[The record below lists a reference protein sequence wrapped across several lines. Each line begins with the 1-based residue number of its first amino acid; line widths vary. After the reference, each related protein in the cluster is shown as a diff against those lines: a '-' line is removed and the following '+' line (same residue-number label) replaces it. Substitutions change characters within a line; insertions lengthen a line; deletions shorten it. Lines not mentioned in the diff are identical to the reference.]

1 MFNQSMFKK
10 TLLASLLLASFVSPV
25 TASAAQGASSAS
37 TVPGPVAVKTA
48 KYAVETY
55 RNDVVDTLAKLVS
68 FNTVADKTV
77 PSDQNPV
84 HIAFKKTLKEEAERL
99 GFDYADHGWTVII
112 GLGQGTERVGIVTHG
127 DVQPVDASKWKKS
140 PFVLDRTSEPGKLI
154 ARGAEDDKGPI
165 ATALYAMKSIRDHQ
179 VPLTKRIELY
189 VYMGEESD
197 WGPLTEFLKTHVPP
211 QMSITLDAEYPVVT
225 AEKGGGTVAVTIQN
239 ANAQAA
245 SEGQPHIAG
254 FKGGFFGTQIPEDAQ
269 AVVANATPEIE
280 KQIRARGA
288 KQEGMSYA
296 FVWQDKN
303 LTVTAKGVS
312 AHSSKPQEG
321 VNAVSMLADALA
333 VQPWPNTTAGAVV
346 NYLNDMVGTGIH
358 GEKFGNIAYRDSFM
372 GAMTFVPT
380 VIRQLDDGIEVAIN
394 VRRPQ
399 GKSTEQLTNEINA
412 ALAQWQGRRVPLA
425 NVKIGVREPWILPNA
440 PQVPTLLS
448 TFSYFTGMK
457 DPKPVAIGGG
467 TNSRL
472 FPNAV
477 SFGPA
482 MPGKKYT
489 GHSEHEFITTK
500 QLLLNLQMYTA
511 VLVELAK

>member
-1 MFNQSMFKK
+1 MFKK
-10 TLLASLLLASFVSPV
+10 TLLASLLLASSQAF
-25 TASAAQGASSAS
+25 AFQAATTVAAAGS
-37 TVPGPVAVKTA
+37 VPGPVAVKTA

-55 RNDVVDTLAKLVS
+55 RKDVVETLARLVTY
-68 FNTVADKTV
+68 NTVADKSV

-84 HIAFKKTLKEEAERL
+84 HIAFKNALKEEAARL
-99 GFDYADHGWTVII
+99 GLDYADHGWTVII
-112 GLGQGTERVGIVTHG
+112 GLGQGSERLGIVTHG

-165 ATALYAMKSIRDHQ
+165 ATALYAMKAIRDSQ

-225 AEKGGGTVAVTIQN
+225 AEKGGGTVAVTMLD
-239 ANAQAA
+239 ANAETPAP
-245 SEGQPHIAG
+245 GQPHIAA
-254 FKGGFFGTQIPEDAQ
+254 FKGGFFNTQIPEDAQ
-269 AVVANATPEIE
+269 AVIANATPALE
-280 KQIRARGA
+280 KLIRARGDRH
-288 KQEGMSYA
+288 EGMTYA
-296 FVWQDKN
+296 FAWQDAN

-346 NYLNDMVGTGIH
+346 NYLNDMVGAGIH

-380 VIRQLDDGIEVAIN
+380 VIRQQDDGIEVAIN

-399 GKSTEQLTNEINA
+399 GKTIDQLTNEINA
-412 ALAQWQGRRVPLA
+412 ALAQWQGRRVALA
-425 NVKIGVREPWILPNA
+425 NVRIGVREPWVLKNP
-440 PQVPTLLS
+440 PQLPTLLS

-489 GHSEHEFITTK
+489 GHSEHEFITTE

>member
-1 MFNQSMFKK
+1 MFKK
-10 TLLASLLLASFVSPV
+10 TLLASLLLASFMSAP
-25 TASAAQGASSAS
+25 TALAAPAGAI
-37 TVPGPVAVKTA
+37 PGPVAVKTA

-55 RNDVVDTLAKLVS
+55 RNDVVDLLGKLVS
-68 FNTVADKTV
+68 FNTVADPNV

-84 HIAFKKTLKEEAERL
+84 HIAFKNVLKEEAARL
-99 GFDYADHGWTVII
+99 GLDYTDYGWTVII
-112 GLGQGTERVGIVTHG
+112 GLGQASERLGIVTHG
-127 DVQPVDASKWKKS
+127 DVQPVDPSKWKKS

-165 ATALYAMKSIRDHQ
+165 ATALYAMKSIRDNG
-179 VPLTKRIELY
+179 VPLSKRIELY

-225 AEKGGGTVAVTIQN
+225 AEKGGGTVAVTIP
-239 ANAQAA
+239 ASSAQTLAA
-245 SEGQPHIAG
+245 GVPFIQS

-269 AVVANATPEIE
+269 AVIANATPALE
-280 KQIRARGA
+280 KLIRARGA
-288 KQEGMSYA
+288 QQDGMAYSFA
-296 FVWQDKN
+296 WNEAN
-303 LTVTAKGVS
+303 LTVTGKGLS

-333 VQPWPNTTAGAVV
+333 VQAWTDTTAGAVV

-358 GEKFGNIAYRDSFM
+358 AEKFGNIAYRDSFM
-372 GAMTFVPT
+372 GPLTFAPT

-399 GKSTEQLTNEINA
+399 GKSSDQLTAEINA
-412 ALAQWQGRRVPLA
+412 ALAQWQGRRVPLS
-425 NVKIGVREPWILPNA
+425 NIKIGVREPWILQNP
-440 PQVPTLLS
+440 PQLPTLLS

-457 DPKPVAIGGG
+457 NPKAVAIVGG

-511 VLVELAK
+511 ALVELAR